1 VKPVLR
7 PELRYRRLWL
17 FAGLLLAA
25 AVAVLSLM
33 PSTQLPEVRLSDK
46 VQHVLAY
53 VALGFWFGSVVVR
66 RDMVWVAVVLLAF
79 GAGIELTQGWMSVG
93 RQADFYDLW
102 SNALGIGIGLLLAV
116 SPMGRLVPW
125 VEARLIGT
133 RA

>member
-25 AVAVLSLM
+25 GIAVLSLM

-66 RDMVWVAVVLLAF
+66 RDMIWVALSLLAF
-79 GAGIELTQGWMSVG
+79 GAAIELAQGWMSLG

-102 SNALGIGIGLLLAV
+102 SNALGIGIGLLLAIT
-116 SPMGRLVPW
+116 PMGRFAPW
-125 VEARLIGT
+125 LEARLTGT